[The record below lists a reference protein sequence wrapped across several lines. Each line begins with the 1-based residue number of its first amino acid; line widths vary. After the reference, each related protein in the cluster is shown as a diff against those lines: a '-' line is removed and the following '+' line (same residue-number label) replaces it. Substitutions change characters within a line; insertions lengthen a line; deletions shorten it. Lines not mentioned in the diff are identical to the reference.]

1 MPWCRRAVPVAR
13 VQGQY
18 EVMHPVLL
26 VIGIGWAVF
35 WIYWLVA
42 AFTAKSSR
50 GRWSRV
56 SGLRIGLLVVGAYFI
71 RLSFS
76 RGGHAIGT
84 GPVLSGIGVAL
95 WAAGLGVA
103 VWARL
108 YIGRNWGMPMTRR
121 EAPDLVTTGPYRYVR
136 HPIYTGI
143 ILGVLGTALATTL
156 YGLIAV
162 AVLTGFFSYSATR
175 EESFLIEEFPDTYPA
190 YKARTKMLIPFVL

>member
-1 MPWCRRAVPVAR
+1 
-13 VQGQY
+13 
-18 EVMHPVLL
+18 MHPVLL

-42 AFTAKSSR
+42 AFTAKSSQ

-56 SGLRIGLLVVGAYFI
+56 SGLRIGLLVLAALFI

-84 GPVLSGIGVAL
+84 GPVLTGIGVAV

-121 EAPDLVTTGPYRYVR
+121 EEPELVTTGPYRYIR
-136 HPIYTGI
+136 HPIYTGL
-143 ILGVLGTALATTL
+143 ILGVLGTALASTPL
-156 YGLIAV
+156 GLIAV
-162 AVLTGFFSYSATR
+162 AVLTGFFTFSATR
-175 EESFLIEEFPDTYPA
+175 EERFLAAEFPGTFPA